1 MLIYLD
7 DSEGASWFPK
17 WLDPLKSENP
27 TVRYVEAGLGF
38 RLLLKIVI
46 QFFALDLFIPYVICI
61 NNIYV

>member
-7 DSEGASWFPK
+7 DSEGASWFHK

-46 QFFALDLFIPYVICI
+46 QFLLW
-61 NNIYV
+61 IYLYHI